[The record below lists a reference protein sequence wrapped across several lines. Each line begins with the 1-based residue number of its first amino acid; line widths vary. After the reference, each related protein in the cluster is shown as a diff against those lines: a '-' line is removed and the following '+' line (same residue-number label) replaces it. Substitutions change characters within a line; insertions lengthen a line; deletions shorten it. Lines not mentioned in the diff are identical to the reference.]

1 MVPFFFYGNGDFRLE
16 FFGIVGEARVN
27 YRDLHEK
34 PAWEGDMHPK
44 SQTLLPSA

>member
-27 YRDLHEK
+27 YLDFARK
-34 PAWEGDMHPK
+34 ARVGR
-44 SQTLLPSA
+44 